1 MHRTCRILHV
11 RVAIRI
17 AGDDEAAQ
25 KKNRMFVCV
34 LKGMVIN
41 RIDVDIGDYDTV
53 EWTELID
60 RGGLT
65 HVKTEVGYKCK

>member
-1 MHRTCRILHV
+1 
-11 RVAIRI
+11 
-17 AGDDEAAQ
+17 
-25 KKNRMFVCV
+25 MFVCI

-60 RGGLT
+60 CGGLT
-65 HVKTEVGYKCK
+65 HVKIEVGYKCK